1 MVSMARCATD
11 CTCQTGSIDF
21 PRSIFSRRRRFS
33 PSPCCLS
40 ACFLRH
46 CHHLHCGKDIPD
58 TMFQGV
64 QHVFSS
70 MMSGIGDV
78 PVFVLHSRKVLCS
91 ACFWAWK
98 GCFLT
103 FFSFFVKKSQKK
115 LAGLKIMRTFA
126 LPIQTGVLKE
136 ANNRE
141 NNKFIEKTDY
151 CTRSKYREKYNLS
164 RSVNSLWNYKCQD
177 RLEI

>member
-1 MVSMARCATD
+1 MVSMSRCAPD

-33 PSPCCLS
+33 PPLYCFS
-40 ACFLRH
+40 AYFLRH
-46 CHHLHCGKDIPD
+46 RHYLHCGKDFPN

-103 FFSFFVKKSQKK
+103 FFKFFAKKIPEK

-126 LPIQTGVLKE
+126 LPIQTGVSKE

-151 CTRSKYREKYNLS
+151 CTRSKYREKIQFIEK
-164 RSVNSLWNYKCQD
+164 R
-177 RLEI
+177 